1 MAKKKLSLKLKFPKK
16 LKVKVDKRLVKP
28 LLILL
33 VVAAVGGLLYNIKSW
48 FIVAIVNGR
57 PISRLALDH
66 QLEAQYGQATLENE
80 IIKNLI
86 LQTGKKE
93 NITVTQTQVDE
104 RVGKIEAQF
113 TAQGTDLDSL
123 LASQGQTRQDLE
135 EQLKVQLIV
144 EGILG
149 GDIKI
154 TDEQIKEYYET
165 NKDFFPKDA
174 VLEDLKEDIRQ
185 DVFQQQM
192 GEKFKPWLEELKKEA
207 KIYYFLKF

>member
-48 FIVAIVNGR
+48 FIVAVVNDR
-57 PISRLALDH
+57 PISRLAFDR

-149 GDIKI
+149 GDIEI

>member
-149 GDIKI
+149 GDIEI

>member
-93 NITVTQTQVDE
+93 NVNVTQAQVDE

>member
-93 NITVTQTQVDE
+93 NVNVTQAQVDE

-149 GDIKI
+149 GDIEI

-192 GEKFKPWLEELKKEA
+192 GEKFQPWLEELKKEA